1 MNKTK
6 LSTKIIG
13 GFGIVIVLMIGVIGV
28 YQFSSITTTGGFK
41 ELVSEDVA
49 VERHATVADLQ
60 LERALRATSDFVATK
75 ELKDMDEHA
84 KAVGGIIEH
93 LSAIQTAEQDDHPEQ
108 AKAAAGAIT
117 LVGEYR
123 AHVDELIKAY
133 QAIGLN
139 HASGLQGQFRD
150 AAHIMQQVMPEHD
163 LDALDVVLLDMQV
176 AAHAYLDAGDT
187 ATAEA
192 FKAAIASYE
201 TALTASSCDPVAKKA
216 MQEALVSYKAAADK
230 LVANPAGDDREGL
243 VQAVETGTEAMEKAL
258 NSVKVSGVIAM
269 MLDIRKQEKDY
280 LLRRE
285 AKYVQQTA
293 EAVSKLKQAFAQAGI
308 LQEHVDA
315 ANTQLDAYQQ
325 AFTAMVAQDAVIVK
339 AKEEMAEVAGRIDS
353 AIKGIAQ
360 ETATVEA
367 EAAVQINSRARFL
380 AGIAIAASGITI
392 LLAIGMA
399 IALVRAICGPI
410 DRAVKSMISGAEQVS
425 AASGQVSSS
434 SQALAEGAS
443 EQAAAIEETS
453 ASMEEMAA
461 MTRQNSDNAGQA
473 DTLMRASLAT
483 IKEAD
488 DSMTEMG
495 RSMNEIAE
503 ASAATS
509 KIIKTI
515 DEIAFQT
522 NLLALNAA
530 VEAARAGEAG
540 AGFAVVAEEVRNL
553 AMRSTEAAKNTAQL
567 IEGTVTKVMSGKT
580 IVDQATQAFQ
590 GVAESSAKVASL
602 IGEIAT
608 ASREQAQG
616 FGQINQAITQMDS
629 VTQQNSATAEESA
642 AAAAELNGQSAAMM
656 AIVKEMQS
664 LVNGGGAPPAA
675 KPAPAKVKAIAA
687 PAPTPAAKSLAKR
700 VTAPAPRPPA
710 KHVLPPPAAKRPTP
724 PPKPAPP
731 RGTGAVN
738 PEDVIPMDD
747 NDSFEDF

>member
-1 MNKTK
+1 MKKTK

-28 YQFSSITTTGGFK
+28 YQFSSITTTGGFQ
-41 ELVSEDVA
+41 ELVGEDVV
-49 VERHATVADLQ
+49 VERHATLANLQ

-75 ELKDMDEHA
+75 DLKFMEEQK
-84 KAVGGIIEH
+84 KAVDMVVEH
-93 LSAIQTAEQDDHPEQ
+93 MSAIQSAEQDDHPEQ
-108 AKAAAGAIT
+108 AQAAGEVIA
-117 LVGEYR
+117 LVAEYR
-123 AHVDELIKAY
+123 THVDELVKSY
-133 QAIGLN
+133 QTIGLN
-139 HASGLQGQFRD
+139 PELGLQGEFRD
-150 AAHIMQQVMPEHD
+150 AAHTMQQAMPEHD
-163 LDALDVVLLDMQV
+163 LDGLDVVLLDMQV
-176 AAHAYLDAGDT
+176 AAYAYQASGDM
-187 ATAEA
+187 ATGDA
-192 FKAAIASYE
+192 FKRAMADYE
-201 TALTASSCDPVAKKA
+201 TALTASSCDAVAKKA
-216 MQEALVSYKAAADK
+216 MQEGLVPYKAAADR
-230 LVANPAGDDREGL
+230 LLAVPDGDDRDEL
-243 VQAVETGTEAMEKAL
+243 VRALETGVETIEKAL

-280 LLRRE
+280 MLRHQE
-285 AKYVQQTA
+285 KYVKQTG
-293 EAVSKLKQAFAQAGI
+293 EAVAKLKGAFAQAGI

-315 ANTQLDAYQQ
+315 ANTELDTYQK
-325 AFTAMVAQDAVIVK
+325 AFTAMVGLDASVNKITAAIAEIV
-339 AKEEMAEVAGRIDS
+339 GRIDTG
-353 AIKGIAQ
+353 IIGIAQ
-360 ETATVEA
+360 GTATVQA
-367 EAAVQINSRARFL
+367 EAASQINTRAQFL
-380 AGIAIAASGITI
+380 ANIAIAASLITI
-392 LLAIGMA
+392 LLAIGLGF
-399 IALVRAICGPI
+399 ALVRAICGPI
-410 DRAVKSMISGAEQVS
+410 DRAVKSMIAGAEQVS
-425 AASGQVSSS
+425 GASGQVSSS

-473 DTLMRASLAT
+473 DSLMRASLT
-483 IKEAD
+483 IIKEAD
-488 DSMTEMG
+488 DSMAEMG
-495 RSMNEIAE
+495 RSMGEIAE

-553 AMRSTEAAKNTAQL
+553 AMRSTEAAKNTAEL
-567 IEGTVTKVMSGKT
+567 IEGTVTKVTRGKA

-590 GVAESSAKVASL
+590 GVAESSSKVAGL

-656 AIVKEMQS
+656 AIVKEMQT
-664 LVNGGGAPPAA
+664 LVNGGVVPPVA
-675 KPAPAKVKAIAA
+675 KSTPAPAPKARAIAA
-687 PAPTPAAKSLAKR
+687 PTPVAKAPAKR
-700 VTAPAPRPPA
+700 VTAPARPQA
-710 KHVLPPPAAKRPTP
+710 KHVLPPPAAKRPA
-724 PPKPAPP
+724 PATAQ
-731 RGTGAVN
+731 RGGAVN

>member
-1 MNKTK
+1 
-6 LSTKIIG
+6 
-13 GFGIVIVLMIGVIGV
+13 
-28 YQFSSITTTGGFK
+28 
-41 ELVSEDVA
+41 
-49 VERHATVADLQ
+49 
-60 LERALRATSDFVATK
+60 
-75 ELKDMDEHA
+75 
-84 KAVGGIIEH
+84 
-93 LSAIQTAEQDDHPEQ
+93 
-108 AKAAAGAIT
+108 
-117 LVGEYR
+117 
-123 AHVDELIKAY
+123 
-133 QAIGLN
+133 
-139 HASGLQGQFRD
+139 
-150 AAHIMQQVMPEHD
+150 
-163 LDALDVVLLDMQV
+163 MQV
-176 AAHAYLDAGDT
+176 AVHAYLDAGDT

-192 FKAAIASYE
+192 FKAAIKEYE
-201 TALTASSCDPVAKKA
+201 TALTGSSCDPVAKKA
-216 MQEALVSYKAAADK
+216 MQEGLVPYKAAADK
-230 LVANPAGDDREGL
+230 LVANPAGDDREAL
-243 VQAVETGTEAMEKAL
+243 VQAVEMGTEAMEKAL

-280 LLRRE
+280 MLRHQE
-285 AKYVQQTA
+285 KYVKQTL

-325 AFTAMVAQDAVIVK
+325 AFTAMVAQDAVI
-339 AKEEMAEVAGRIDS
+339 AKTKEAMAEVAGRIDS
-353 AIKGIAQ
+353 AIKGIAK
-360 ETATVEA
+360 ETATVEV
-367 EAAVQINSRARFL
+367 ESAAQINSRARFL

-567 IEGTVTKVMSGKT
+567 IEGTVTKVMSGKA

-664 LVNGGGAPPAA
+664 LVNGGGVGPAA
-675 KPAPAKVKAIAA
+675 KPAHAAKVKAIAA
-687 PAPTPAAKSLAKR
+687 PALAPAAKR
-700 VTAPAPRPPA
+700 VTAPAPRPQA

-731 RGTGAVN
+731 RATGAVN